1 MFCQQ
6 SAPCSSRGR
15 LFGAVC
21 SSRSLFPPP
30 MPPRRGNGGSRGG
43 GGGRDGGGGRGGGRR
58 SVEITPEL
66 CEQLLSMD
74 PNEAVAELQDQGLT
88 QAEARDVVMQLRQEA
103 GVSAELANTL
113 LGLPPHEA
121 VELLMQ
127 TPGIQEGGMTAD
139 EPVERAAVSSGA
151 TACCPGRLG
160 RSPHALR

>member
-1 MFCQQ
+1 
-6 SAPCSSRGR
+6 
-15 LFGAVC
+15 
-21 SSRSLFPPP
+21 
-30 MPPRRGNGGSRGG
+30 
-43 GGGRDGGGGRGGGRR
+43 GRR

-74 PNEAVAELQDQGLT
+74 PNEAVAELQDQGLS

-139 EPVERAAVSSGA
+139 EPVERAAVPSGA
-151 TACCPGRLG
+151 TACCPGRLS